1 MTEALTVRLDAESKK
16 RLDKLA
22 SVTSRSKSGV
32 AAEAI
37 RAFLDLND
45 WQIREVKAGL
55 KEADAG
61 DFVTSDEV
69 RKALAKW
76 KRRAR

>member
-1 MTEALTVRLDAESKK
+1 LDAESRR
-16 RLDKLA
+16 RLEKLA
-22 SVTSRSKSGV
+22 SATARSKSGV

-45 WQIREVKAGL
+45 WQVEQVKAGL

-61 DFVTSDEV
+61 DFATADEV
-69 RKALAKW
+69 RKALSKW
-76 KRRAR
+76 QRRAR

>member
-1 MTEALTVRLDAESKK
+1 MAEAITVRLAAESRQ
-16 RLDKLA
+16 RLEKPA
-22 SVTSRSKSGV
+22 ATTARSKSGV

-45 WQIREVKAGL
+45 WQTEEIKAGL

-61 DFVTSDEV
+61 DFAKADDV
-69 RKALAKW
+69 RNVLSKW
-76 KRRAR
+76 RRRAR